1 MAEKPFDSI
10 IQNGGMTRIFRTIG
24 CIGDSLSSGEFESMG
39 KDGVKG
45 YHDMFE
51 YSWGQVLGRAAGSKV
66 YNFSRGGMTAAEY
79 IESFAEANNFF
90 DPEKACSAYIIA
102 LGVNDINSD
111 NIGDIS
117 DIDRENPENNKKTFT
132 GYYAAIIQKY
142 KSIQPRAKFFLMTM
156 PKDCMFPP
164 EKEARRKIHAE
175 RIRQLAE
182 LFDNT
187 YVLDFDKY
195 APEYDKEF
203 YETYF
208 LGGHLSPA
216 GYVLT
221 ADYVGSYID
230 YIVIHNMKDF
240 KEVGFIGTDLHNV
253 SLDSE

>member
-1 MAEKPFDSI
+1 
-10 IQNGGMTRIFRTIG
+10 MTI
-24 CIGDSLSSGEFESMG
+24 
-39 KDGVKG
+39 
-45 YHDMFE
+45 
-51 YSWGQVLGRAAGSKV
+51 
-66 YNFSRGGMTAAEY
+66 
-79 IESFAEANNFF
+79 
-90 DPEKACSAYIIA
+90 
-102 LGVNDINSD
+102 
-111 NIGDIS
+111 
-117 DIDRENPENNKKTFT
+117 
-132 GYYAAIIQKY
+132 
-142 KSIQPRAKFFLMTM
+142 

-164 EKEARRKIHAE
+164 EKEERRKIHAE

-230 YIVIHNMKDF
+230 YIVRHNMKDF

>member
-1 MAEKPFDSI
+1 MMEKPFDRI
-10 IQNGGMTRIFRTIG
+10 ISNGGMTRIFRTIG
-24 CIGDSLSSGEFESMG
+24 CIGDSLSSGEFESMS

-51 YSWGQVLGRAAGSKV
+51 YSWGQVLGRAAGSRV

-79 IESFAEANNFF
+79 MESFAEANNFF

-102 LGVNDINSD
+102 LGVNDINKE

-117 DIDRENPENNKKTFT
+117 DIDKEDYKNNKKTFT

-142 KSIQPRAKFFLMTM
+142 KSIQPRAKFFLMTI
-156 PKDCMFPP
+156 PKDKAFPAV
-164 EKEARRKIHAE
+164 KEERRKIHAE

-182 LFDNT
+182 FFDNT

-195 APEYDKEF
+195 APVYDEEF
-203 YETYF
+203 HKTYF

-230 YIVIHNMKDF
+230 YIVRHNMKAF

-253 SLDSE
+253 SLDNE